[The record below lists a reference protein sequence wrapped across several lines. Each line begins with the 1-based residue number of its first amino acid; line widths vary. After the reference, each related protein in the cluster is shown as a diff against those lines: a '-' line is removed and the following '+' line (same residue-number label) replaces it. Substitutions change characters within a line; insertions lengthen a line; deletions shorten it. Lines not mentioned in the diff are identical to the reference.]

1 MGAGEGLPEDH
12 ADRPDVA
19 PLGGLVAAEAL
30 GRDVRQ
36 GAGDVADG
44 GQRVGLVELR
54 KAEVEDTHRGL
65 GALLDEHVRGLDVA
79 MDDSPPMRVREP
91 VEHLRG
97 DLDCGG
103 VVDVIGAE
111 HLAQGAAADVFV
123 RDVDMAAVAA
133 EVVRPHAALVTQ
145 TGGGLHLTG
154 RSRRALPLA
163 RHDLQRDVEACL
175 LVARQPDR
183 ARAAASERLER
194 AIPVEDE

>member
-1 MGAGEGLPEDH
+1 
-12 ADRPDVA
+12 
-19 PLGGLVAAEAL
+19 
-30 GRDVRQ
+30 
-36 GAGDVADG
+36 
-44 GQRVGLVELR
+44 
-54 KAEVEDTHRGL
+54 
-65 GALLDEHVRGLDVA
+65 

-133 EVVRPHAALVTQ
+133 EVVRPHAALVAQ

-154 RSRRALPLA
+154 RPRRALPLA